1 MPLWLQ
7 MSRNYNNPESVNYKL
22 AYLREQMKQQLLNLG
37 DLAYED
43 QVQLAMLGDTIQIGG
58 YLRTELI
65 AANSIV
71 GDKIAANS
79 IVGDKIASNA
89 IVARHIQANAITSDK
104 IAANSIVGNKIAS
117 NAIVARHIQANAITS
132 DKIAAR
138 SIKAE
143 HLTVDDL
150 AAISAKFTGDVY
162 IGGDVVVGGQGVLS
176 VFQFVSNG
184 FNEGWGD
191 FGISSVGGD
200 IYKGR
205 VSLPVSIP
213 ANFSITKAIIKLQA
227 MPVYLNDV
235 MNPSNNGWRQSR
247 NLKLYYSPGNE
258 GWHNYVLPGSVT
270 PPLWRSGIDI
280 TSAVLGVSLWSP
292 PLQYRGT
299 NPANA
304 SNKIQYRSG
313 SILNYLAP
321 GQTTVFYV
329 ETTDTP
335 SVTTLR
341 ANLGQGRLVVTV
353 EGYARPE

>member
-1 MPLWLQ
+1 MPILLQ
-7 MSRNYNNPESVNYKL
+7 LAQSYSNPDSVNYKL
-22 AYLREQMKQQLLNLG
+22 AYLREQMEQQLLNLG

-43 QVQLAMLGDTIQIGG
+43 QVQLAMLGETIIVGG
-58 YLRTELI
+58 YLRTELL
-65 AANSIV
+65 AAKS
-71 GDKIAANS
+71 
-79 IVGDKIASNA
+79 
-89 IVARHIQANAITSDK
+89 IQAK
-104 IAANSIVGNKIAS
+104 
-117 NAIVARHIQANAITS
+117 
-132 DKIAAR
+132 
-138 SIKAE
+138 
-143 HLTVDDL
+143 HLAVEDL

-213 ANFSITKAIIKLQA
+213 ANFSITKAIIELQA
-227 MPVYLNDV
+227 MPVYLKDD

-258 GWHNYVLPGSVT
+258 GWHNYILPGSVT

-292 PLQYRGT
+292 PLQYSGT
-299 NPANA
+299 DPANA

-313 SILNYLAP
+313 SISEYLTP
-321 GQTTVFYV
+321 GETTVFYV
-329 ETTDTP
+329 ETTDTA
-335 SVTTLR
+335 SGTTLR